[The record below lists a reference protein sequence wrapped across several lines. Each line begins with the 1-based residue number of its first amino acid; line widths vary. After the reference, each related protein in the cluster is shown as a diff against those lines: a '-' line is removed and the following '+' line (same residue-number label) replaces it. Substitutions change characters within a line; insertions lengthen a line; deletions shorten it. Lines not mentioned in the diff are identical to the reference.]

1 MRYNILSYYARIWS
15 YFLLMKNQI
24 RVVGFLVVGILVLLG
39 FGIEPSHAANLTA
52 SDGASLAAA
61 VTTANANADH
71 DSIELTADILLT
83 SQLMITSPIEIHGN
97 GHVIS
102 TASALSISYFRIIE
116 SGTLWLNHLKLTR
129 GNGTSVALNLQGGNL
144 LLDHVIVGGSP
155 AEGFITTNGH
165 GSGIRAYD
173 GFLFITDSELSY
185 NQGELM
191 GGAIAA
197 FTSTDELMD
206 VVIVRTIINHNSA
219 ETGGGL
225 FTRGHISTSI
235 IDSEFRYNSAE
246 TGGGGIAMEGGA
258 TLLYS
263 EAGISIVNSVLDS
276 NSAAGGG
283 ALSVGRS
290 NLKIIN
296 SQISNNQ
303 ASNDGNLANGGG
315 ISVVYGSLYI
325 TNTSIFGNI
334 ADTSSSAGAHGG
346 GVYADT
352 GNTGNIVIEKTA
364 ITNNSISLG
373 ASSSLPSCC
382 GAGVYLLTSGPATVQ
397 NSSFSGNTINS
408 TASGSQ
414 SFGGAGLLISSNVAT
429 GGYIYNNTI
438 TNNSINGQSD
448 SPNLRAAGLA
458 IVGLYGSNRNF
469 YFANNI
475 VSNNNLIV
483 GGVPSA
489 SNCGKLLTTGNFVSQ
504 GNNAVGADC
513 TDFSASSNDIIGNV
527 ALGALA
533 NNGGFSST
541 HSISTTPPINSGN
554 FSYCP
559 VTDQRSAL
567 RDSQCDIGA
576 YEASASVPTNN
587 APLASADSFETMRD
601 SSLTA
606 NLLSNDSDANGD
618 ALTAHPYDFAEHG
631 EYRLA
636 SNGTLTYTPDTS
648 YEGSDSF
655 SYILC
660 DERGLCSTPVSVQIN
675 VTPAAIANAP
685 SNLVATASSN
695 TQIDLSWTDN
705 STNEASFKI
714 ETSSDGSTW
723 TVLTTVSANTVSYSN
738 TSLTCET
745 AYYYRV
751 MSTTVAGDSSPT
763 NVANATTLLCPLATP
778 TNLAATVAGTTI
790 NLTWTDTVTGETNFR
805 LERSID
811 NGVTWTEIAQPA
823 ANATS
828 YVDNTAACGI
838 SHNYRIRAYRA
849 SDFTYSPYSN
859 NVTGTIGACTSPLV
873 APTNVT
879 ATAHRGYIH
888 INWSDANTSETNFRV
903 ERSSDGLL
911 WSIVG
916 TGSTTASQT
925 TDYATY
931 CATNFHYRVRAY
943 RSSDNSFSPYSSSST
958 PVQYDCATPLT
969 VEICTFTPMTID
981 AAPVREPGF
990 INLSTNGEIFYL
1002 REQESELFERG
1013 QRVFAFSANPWGAQ
1027 ELWEIRYPKE
1037 FAVSADGYRVSYIEN
1052 DEVLIFE
1059 NGFSTPIYSTNGLES
1074 LESLSMDSLGW
1085 RIAFVDTSTGGT
1097 NLVLYDVAMG
1107 LAQEIVQGTTI
1118 NAVTISQDGSSI
1130 IFASKDNLTNEDPDG
1145 LGMLYRWDDVNGVQS
1160 IGRPDGVT
1168 ELNAEFIRVDGNGSH
1183 IAFRQRYEFYRDEVV
1198 YEIYVWNAVEGFI
1211 GLLNPDMNLRR
1222 DTRFEYETTTLPI
1235 AWSFNGERLLFLAFQ
1250 DLTGENPDTFET
1262 EYPEYFFWQNGFVR
1276 QVTTTIALEALP
1288 YGAGMSYDGSRIMV
1302 KTTTPFPTN
1311 AENDASAET
1320 GIALGECG
1328 MLEMSYIQD
1337 FTQLGSTSSSIE
1349 LSWTDSLS
1357 GEDYYILERSDDFGA
1372 SYTELGQ
1379 VAAGSTSFN
1388 DTNLTCEALY
1398 QYRIRGYRASDDVY
1412 SYYSEVTASTGA
1424 CYPAAPSALTLDY
1437 NTAMEFHLE
1446 WTDNANDETDFR
1458 LERSVDNG
1466 ATWSEIAQAAADST
1480 SYTDSSVS
1488 CDTSYDY
1495 RIRAYRSEDDSYS
1508 SYSNVVTGTTSL
1520 CPAPTAPTGLNI
1532 VSLGQT
1538 NISLGWTD
1546 NSNETG
1552 FLLERSVDNGATWSE
1567 IAQPPADSTS
1577 YTDSSVSC
1585 GTGYEYR
1592 IRAYRSG
1599 DNQYSD
1605 YSNVVTGTTSLC
1617 PTPTPPPVTANIKD
1631 ISFENGNLTHAISG
1645 VDSVVGTV
1653 LLETSN
1659 PLKGLYSARI
1669 APLGASPYLQE
1680 SFSATNDFYL
1690 SFYIKID
1697 SYPTT
1702 DLRLVLISNAGTTLG
1717 NLQLRPSGSLR
1728 LRNNST
1734 TIGLES
1740 APLALGQLYRI
1751 GIQQSKGT
1759 GSNAVLRAWLSPND
1773 SAFGSPFAQLTNG
1786 TWTTAADRLR
1796 LGATTAGTFNL
1807 LLDDIRLD
1815 TTAMPAASNPPNAA
1829 PSISDV
1835 TDKSVSM
1842 NSSSSAIAFTVGDA
1856 ETGAA
1861 SLHVSASSSNT
1872 SLVPNANIV
1881 LGGSGANRTVTI
1893 SPSSNQI
1900 GSATINL
1907 TVSDGTSNTSDAFV
1921 LTVTNTAP
1929 TISNLSDQSINANS
1943 STSALA
1949 FSIGDAETAATS
1961 LVMTASSSNTSL
1973 VPVANIVFG
1982 GSGTNRTVT
1991 VTPSS
1996 NQAGTATIT
2005 LTVSDGYT
2013 QSSDSFVLTV
2023 IAPPNTPPSISDVTD
2038 QSINANSSTSALA
2051 FTIGDAETAAT
2062 SLVLTANSSNTALV
2076 PVANIVFGGSGTN
2089 RTVTISPASN
2099 QAGSA
2104 TITLSVS
2111 DGYAQSSDTFVLT
2124 VTAPPN
2130 TPPTISD
2137 VTDTSI
2143 SVNSS
2148 TGALG
2153 FTIGDAETAATNLV
2167 LSAASS
2173 NTALVPVENIVF
2185 GGSGTNRTVTI
2196 SPASNQAGSATIGIT
2211 VSDGFTST
2219 MDTFI
2224 LTVTNT
2230 APTISNVTDQ
2240 TINVNSSTS
2249 ALAFTVADAETAA
2262 SSLVLSASSSD
2273 TSLVP
2278 NANIV
2283 FGGSG
2288 ASRSV
2293 TVTPA
2298 SNQTGTAT
2306 ISLTVSDGFAQSSDS
2321 FVLTVNASTGT
2332 TVLNFAPS
2340 DDAYVRSD
2348 NVNSN
2353 YGSIDHI
2360 RLRGTAAFYNSYLKF
2375 NLSNI
2380 NGTVTS
2386 ARLRLYSYDGTNDPN
2401 SVYLVSNNYLS
2412 TSTPWTQLGLKWN
2425 NAPAMGN
2432 LITTRTASIANN
2444 TWVEYDVT
2452 SAITMNGTYS
2462 FGLSSS
2468 TGTNSLY
2475 FNSLEATSGRPVL
2488 EVTFTSGSNTAPTIS
2503 DVSDQTITA
2512 NSATAALPFTI
2523 GDVETPAANLQ
2534 LSVSSS
2540 NTALVPNANLSL
2552 GGSGANRSITVTPVI
2567 NQTGTTT
2574 ITMTV
2579 SDGVLT
2585 ASDSFVVNVTVGGGT
2600 TSLSFSP
2607 SDDAYVRSDN
2617 ANSNYGSADHI
2628 RMRGTEAYYTSYL
2641 KFNLTGLTGTV
2652 TSARLRLYSYDGSNE
2667 GGSVYS
2673 VSNNYLGTSSPW
2685 LESGLK
2691 WNNAPQMS
2699 GSPVVTR
2706 PTAIANNT
2714 WVEYDLTPVITG
2726 NGTYSFGLS
2735 IVGSNSLYFYSDEAA
2750 SNRPVLEITV
2760 NGGGTSSSSTLFTR
2774 PETTTDAN
2782 VLLPIPTAVPTE
2794 IIAPTELVP
2803 SETPLVEIPT
2813 LEPTAIPTEEIVV
2826 PTELPT
2832 EVPTEAPAVP
2842 SEAPVE
2848 EATSSP

>member
-1 MRYNILSYYARIWS
+1 
-15 YFLLMKNQI
+15 MKNQI
-24 RVVGFLVVGILVLLG
+24 RVVRFLVVGILVLLG
-39 FGIEPSHAANLTA
+39 FGIEPSYAANLTA

-61 VTTANANADH
+61 ITTANANADY

-83 SQLMITSPIEIHGN
+83 GQLDITSSVEIQGN

-102 TASALSISYFRIIE
+102 TTAALNNRFFSIS
-116 SGTLWLNHLKLTR
+116 
-129 GNGTSVALNLQGGNL
+129 VGGNL
-144 LLDHVIVGGSP
+144 LLKNLRLNRGNSTGRAIFSQGQLSLDHVTIGGNS
-155 AEGFITTNGH
+155 
-165 GSGIRAYD
+165 SD
-173 GFLFITDSELSY
+173 GFLAAAIGASGGSLSIVDSELSY
-185 NQGELM
+185 NQNSGS
-191 GGAIAA
+191 GGAIYIVGNGH
-197 FTSTDELMD
+197 TELHILRSNLSHNLAGNGGAIYIGGD
-206 VVIVRTIINHNSA
+206 VMV
-219 ETGGGL
+219 
-225 FTRGHISTSI
+225 SI
-235 IDSEFRYNSAE
+235 IDSNLSHNSAKVL
-246 TGGGGIAMEGGA
+246 GGA
-258 TLLYS
+258 ISVDSARLTL
-263 EAGISIVNSVLDS
+263 INSILDS
-276 NSAAGGG
+276 NSLNSPNTVAEGG
-283 ALSVGRS
+283 AIEASDPAVIV
-290 NLKIIN
+290 NVIN
-296 SQISNNQ
+296 SQITNNTVVS
-303 ASNDGNLANGGG
+303 AVNTARGGG
-315 ISVVYGSLYI
+315 ISVRNGTLYVTNSTIAGNSVTSL
-325 TNTSIFGNI
+325 N
-334 ADTSSSAGAHGG
+334 
-346 GVYADT
+346 
-352 GNTGNIVIEKTA
+352 
-364 ITNNSISLG
+364 
-373 ASSSLPSCC
+373 SSSLVYGGGIATYAARANNGNALIENSAIINNSLSFGRTTITSDYCC
-382 GAGVYLLTSGPATVQ
+382 GGGIYLHLSSYPIATIR
-397 NSSFSGNTINS
+397 NSSISGNTITHTLATTQVLS
-408 TASGSQ
+408 
-414 SFGGAGLLISSNVAT
+414 GAGILMYPTAAEDRIYL
-429 GGYIYNNTI
+429 YNNTI
-438 TNNSINGQSD
+438 TNNSIYGVSS
-448 SPNLRAAGLA
+448 SPNFQGAGLA
-458 IVGLYGSNRNF
+458 FATIYNRDF
-469 YFANNI
+469 YFGNNI
-475 VSNNNLIV
+475 ISGNRVSIDGTV
-483 GGVPSA
+483 SA
-489 SNCGKLLTTGNFVSQ
+489 SNCRKVSTSGSFVSH
-504 GNNAVGADC
+504 GNNAVSADC
-513 TDFSASSNDIIGNV
+513 TSFSASTGDFVGDV
-527 ALGALA
+527 LLGALA
-533 NNGGFSST
+533 NNGGASFT
-541 HSISTTPPINSGN
+541 HSISTTPPINSAQN
-554 FSYCP
+554 ANCSLY
-559 VTDQRSAL
+559 DQRGAL
-567 RDSQCDIGA
+567 RDSTCDIGA
-576 YEASASVPTNN
+576 YEAGASIAANN
-587 APLASADSFETMRD
+587 APIAVADSFETMRD
-601 SSLTA
+601 TA
-606 NLLSNDSDANGD
+606 LNANVISNDTDANGD
-618 ALTAHPYDFAEHG
+618 SLSSFIYSPPLHG
-631 EYRLA
+631 TYTLNL
-636 SNGTLTYTPDTS
+636 NGTLSYTPAAS

-655 SYILC
+655 AYLLC
-660 DERGLCSTPVSVQIN
+660 DERGLCSEPVSVEIA
-675 VTPAAIANAP
+675 VTPQAIANAP
-685 SNLVATASSN
+685 SNLVATAISDS
-695 TQIDLSWTDN
+695 QIDLSWTDN
-705 STNEASFKI
+705 STNEAGFKI
-714 ETSSDGSTW
+714 ETSIDGTSW
-723 TVLTTVSANTVSYSN
+723 TALTTVAANEVSYTHS
-738 TSLTCET
+738 SLTCET

-763 NVANATTLLCPLATP
+763 DVANATTLLCPLATP
-778 TNLAATVAGTTI
+778 TNLATTVAGTTI
-790 NLTWTDTVTGETNFR
+790 NLTWTDTVSGETNFR

-811 NGVTWTEIAQPA
+811 NGVTWTEIAQPSA
-823 ANATS
+823 DSTS
-828 YVDNTAACGI
+828 YADNGLTCGT
-838 SHNYRIRAYRA
+838 SYQYRIRAYRA
-849 SDFTYSPYSN
+849 SDSTYSAYSN
-859 NVTGTIGACTSPLV
+859 IVTGTIGACTSPLV

-879 ATAHRGYIH
+879 ATARRGYIS
-888 INWSDANTSETNFRV
+888 ISWSDVNTNETNFRI
-903 ERSSDGLL
+903 ERSTDGLW

-916 TGSTTASQT
+916 TGSTSASQT
-925 TDYATY
+925 SDYATY
-931 CATNFHYRVRAY
+931 CATNFQYRVRAY

-990 INLSTNGEIFYL
+990 INLSANGEIFYL

-1013 QRVFAFSANPWGAQ
+1013 QRIYAFSANPWGAQ
-1027 ELWEIRYPKE
+1027 ELWNIRYPQE
-1037 FAVSADGYRVSYIEN
+1037 FAVSADGYMVSYTEN
-1052 DEVLIFE
+1052 DKVMIY
-1059 NGFSTPIYSTNGLES
+1059 NGGNEYPIYAASNPEAI
-1074 LESLSMDSLGW
+1074 ESLSMDSLGL
-1085 RIAFVDTSTGGT
+1085 RITFVDSSSGGT
-1097 NLVLYDVAMG
+1097 NLILYDVAMDV
-1107 LAQEIVQGTTI
+1107 AEEIVQGTTI
-1118 NAVTISQDGSSI
+1118 NAVTMSQDGSSI
-1130 IFASKDNLTNEDPDG
+1130 IFASKDNLTNEDPAG

-1160 IGRPDGVT
+1160 IGRPAGLT
-1168 ELNAEFIRVDGNGSH
+1168 ELNADFIRVDGNGSH
-1183 IAFRQRYEFYRDEVV
+1183 IAFRHQYKRYEDDDEAV

-1222 DTRFEYETTTLPI
+1222 HTRFENQTTTLPI
-1235 AWSFNGERLLFLAFQ
+1235 AWSYNGERLLFLAFQ
-1250 DLTGENPDTFET
+1250 DLTGENPDSVET
-1262 EYPEYFFWQNGFVR
+1262 DYPEYFFWQNGNVH
-1276 QVTTTIALEALP
+1276 QVTTMIYPEALP
-1288 YGAGMSYDGSRIMV
+1288 YGFGMSYDGSRIIV

-1311 AENDASAET
+1311 AENDATAQT

-1328 MLEMSYIQD
+1328 MLEMTHIQN
-1337 FTQLGSTSSSIE
+1337 FSQLGSTSSGIQ
-1349 LSWTDSLS
+1349 LSWTDSLME
-1357 GEDYYILERSDDFGA
+1357 EDYYTLERSDDFGA
-1372 SYTELGQ
+1372 SWSELSQ
-1379 VAAGSTSFN
+1379 VPADSTSFN
-1388 DTNLTCEALY
+1388 DTNLTCESEY
-1398 QYRIRGYRASDDVY
+1398 YYRIRGYRASDDVY

-1424 CYPAAPSALTLDY
+1424 CHPAAPTALTLDF
-1437 NTAMEFHLE
+1437 NDLMSVSLA
-1446 WTDNANDETDFR
+1446 WTDNANDETGFR
-1458 LERSVDNG
+1458 
-1466 ATWSEIAQAAADST
+1466 I
-1480 SYTDSSVS
+1480 
-1488 CDTSYDY
+1488 
-1495 RIRAYRSEDDSYS
+1495 
-1508 SYSNVVTGTTSL
+1508 
-1520 CPAPTAPTGLNI
+1520 
-1532 VSLGQT
+1532 
-1538 NISLGWTD
+1538 
-1546 NSNETG
+1546 
-1552 FLLERSVDNGATWSE
+1552 ERSVDNGATWSE
-1567 IAQPPADSTS
+1567 IAQPAADSTS

-1605 YSNVVTGTTSLC
+1605 YSNVVTGTSSLC
-1617 PTPTPPPVTANIKD
+1617 PTPTPPPPTANIKD
-1631 ISFENGNLTHAISG
+1631 ISFENGSLTHAISG

-1773 SAFGSPFAQLTNG
+1773 TAFGSPFAQLTNG

-1796 LGATTAGTFNL
+1796 IGATTAGTFNL

-1842 NSSSSAIAFTVGDA
+1842 NSSSSAIVFTIGDA
-1856 ETGAA
+1856 ETAAA
-1861 SLHVSASSSNT
+1861 SLQVSASSSNT

-1893 SPSSNQI
+1893 SPSSNQM
-1900 GSATINL
+1900 GSATITL
-1907 TVSDGTSNTSDAFV
+1907 TVNDGTSTTSDSFV

-1929 TISNLSDQSINANS
+1929 TISNVSDQSINANNSTSALAFTIGDAETAATSLLMTASSSNTALVPVANIVFAGSGASRTVTVSPVSNQAGTAIITLTVSDGYAQSSDSFVLTVIAPPNTPPTISDVTDQTINANS

-1949 FSIGDAETAATS
+1949 FTIGDAETAATS

-1991 VTPSS
+1991 
-1996 NQAGTATIT
+1996 
-2005 LTVSDGYT
+2005 
-2013 QSSDSFVLTV
+2013 
-2023 IAPPNTPPSISDVTD
+2023 
-2038 QSINANSSTSALA
+2038 
-2051 FTIGDAETAAT
+2051 
-2062 SLVLTANSSNTALV
+2062 
-2076 PVANIVFGGSGTN
+2076 
-2089 RTVTISPASN
+2089 ISPASN
-2099 QAGSA
+2099 QAGST

-2111 DGYAQSSDTFVLT
+2111 DGYAQSSDTFILT

-2137 VTDTSI
+2137 VTDKSI

-2148 TGALG
+2148 TGALA

-2196 SPASNQAGSATIGIT
+2196 SPASNQAGSAAIGIT

-2230 APTISNVTDQ
+2230 APNISNVTDQ

-2288 ASRSV
+2288 ASRTV

-2306 ISLTVSDGFAQSSDS
+2306 ISLTVSDGFAQSSDT
-2321 FVLTVNASTGT
+2321 FVLTVNASAGT

-2353 YGSIDHI
+2353 YGSIDHL

-2425 NAPAMGN
+2425 NAPAMGS

-2452 SAITMNGTYS
+2452 SAITVNGTYS

-2475 FNSLEATSGRPVL
+2475 FNSLEAASGKPVL
-2488 EVTFTSGSNTAPTIS
+2488 EVTFSNSSNTAPTIS
-2503 DVSDQTITA
+2503 DVTDQTITA

-2523 GDVETPAANLQ
+2523 GDAESPASNLQ
-2534 LSVSSS
+2534 LSLSSS

-2552 GGSGANRSITVTPVI
+2552 GGSGANRSITVTPLI

-2585 ASDSFVVNVTVGGGT
+2585 ASDTFVVNVTIGGGT

-2667 GGSVYS
+2667 GASVYL

-2699 GSPVVTR
+2699 GSPVFTR
-2706 PTAIANNT
+2706 ATAIANNT

-2735 IVGSNSLYFYSDEAA
+2735 ILGSNSLYFYSDEAA

-2782 VLLPIPTAVPTE
+2782 LILPQPTAVATE
-2794 IIAPTELVP
+2794 IITPTELVP
-2803 SETPLVEIPT
+2803 SETPVVEIPT
-2813 LEPTAIPTEEIVV
+2813 VEPTAIPTEAIVV

-2848 EATSSP
+2848 ETTSSP